1 MESEPTGDYIAIV
14 VQFRTAADGA
24 WYVYVEGTDKV
35 EAIPL
40 APLMLV
46 VRLWRANDTHVL
58 RGTIRLH
65 GSDHWAPIQSNAQLE
80 DLVRAWLLSGGN
92 PVES

>member
-14 VQFRTAADGA
+14 VQLRMAADGT
-24 WYVYVEGTDKV
+24 WYVHVEGTDKV

-40 APLMLV
+40 APVMLV
-46 VRLWRANDTHVL
+46 VRLWRANDTHLL

-80 DLVRAWLLSGGN
+80 SLVRAWLFSGGN
-92 PVES
+92 ATGS